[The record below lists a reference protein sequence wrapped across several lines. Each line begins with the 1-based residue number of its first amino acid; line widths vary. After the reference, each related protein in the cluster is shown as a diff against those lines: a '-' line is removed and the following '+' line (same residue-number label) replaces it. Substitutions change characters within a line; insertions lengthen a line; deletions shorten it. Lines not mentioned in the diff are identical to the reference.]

1 MNKTDEA
8 VAKLQSIQQLWI
20 DLGRTQLNIP
30 EYKKLMG
37 QIRVLSAEYQA
48 IANAPDKSA
57 ESK

>member
-8 VAKLQSIQQLWI
+8 VAKLQRIQHLWI
-20 DLGRTQLNIP
+20 DLGRRQLNTL
-30 EYKKLMG
+30 EYTKLMG

-57 ESK
+57 E